1 MMKKQISSA
10 IRAVFAVCSL
20 CMTFIISD
28 AAAAETEEKP
38 EQEVQILFTHDMHSH
53 LEPYPVQEDGKEAVM
68 GGFAKLKT
76 LADEKRTDYP
86 ATFLVD
92 GGDFSMGT
100 LYQTIYESEAPELML
115 MGEIGYDAVTFGNH
129 EFDYRSEG
137 VSNMLL
143 AAVEHA
149 KEEEISL
156 PALVSANIDWDKNT
170 SSDNQLV
177 KNAMDTYGSTPYTV
191 IERGGVR
198 IGIYGVLGEDA
209 DACVPES
216 GLVFEDIVETSKEM
230 VEALEKENVDMILCL
245 SHSGTNENE
254 KKSEDALLAKAV
266 PKIDVIISGHTH
278 TELDEPLRYG
288 DTYVVSSGY
297 YCKGLGE
304 LRLARKDDGRWEL
317 EEYTVTPLDDTVKED
332 EEIKLRLAQYKQEVD
347 KTYLKQ
353 FGYTFDQVLAEN
365 QVEFRPIEEFAIE
378 HGEDPLGSVIAD
390 SYVYAVE
397 QAEGDAYEK
406 VYAAFSPSGSI
417 RDTLRKGTVTVSDA
431 FNISSLGIGADRI
444 PGYPLV
450 SVYLTGKELKTV
462 AEIDVSISPIMTTA
476 QLYPSGLRWE
486 YNPNRLLL
494 NKVTNTELVT
504 NVPYTQGKET
514 QQLEDDQMY
523 RVVAGLYS
531 AQMLGTIE
539 DMSMG
544 LLKIAP
550 KDRDGRVIDDFEKYI
565 IHDKDGNE
573 VKEWYALASY
583 LESFEKNEE
592 GISVIPAYYANPE
605 GRKLEIDSRNIIDI
619 IKQPNKFA
627 WIIYGVLTLVVLL
640 LAGIVTFVVKKV
652 RKAAKKNQ
660 INKTQK

>member
-209 DACVPES
+209 DACAPES

-365 QVEFRPIEEFAIE
+365 QVEFSPIEEFAIE

-406 VYAAFSPSGSI
+406 VYAAFAPSGSI
-417 RDTLRKGTVTVSDA
+417 RDTLRKGAVTVSDA